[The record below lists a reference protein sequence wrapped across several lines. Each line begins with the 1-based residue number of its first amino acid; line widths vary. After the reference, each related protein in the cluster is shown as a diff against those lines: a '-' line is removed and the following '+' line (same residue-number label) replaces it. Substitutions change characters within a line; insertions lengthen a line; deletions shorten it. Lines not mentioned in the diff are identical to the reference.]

1 MIWREIKPPRIQNID
16 VFKLN
21 RLATLRTN
29 FALKSSPDHGTTL
42 TTVPIHEL
50 IRVTVCRA
58 IPGRPG
64 TIHVSDCLIDV

>member
-1 MIWREIKPPRIQNID
+1 MIRREIKPPRIQNID

-29 FALKSSPDHGTTL
+29 FAFEGSPDHGTAL

-50 IRVTVCRA
+50 IRVTVCRS

-64 TIHVSDCLIDV
+64 TVHVPDCLIDV